1 MKMKRMK
8 RTTALK
14 HNGLAVAALGL
25 SLIIGGF
32 VARSANIDI
41 REMFRAGN
49 WSVASVK
56 ERTGIQSEADLTTHR
71 ERSLLTAFSRTN
83 EQCIGLAELCVE
95 VSNVFL
101 LIGACLLFMGGEDGL
116 ARIRH
121 QKRGCRTS
129 RWWAAS
135 TRCAA
140 VETHTLNVETVEK
153 QLPKDERLRKSVP
166 CVSAARVAA

>member
-56 ERTGIQSEADLTTHR
+56 ERTGIQSEADLTTHH

-101 LIGACLLFMGGEDGL
+101 LIGACLLFMGGRTVWLASGIRKEDAEPAG
-116 ARIRH
+116 
-121 QKRGCRTS
+121 GG
-129 RWWAAS
+129 
-135 TRCAA
+135 
-140 VETHTLNVETVEK
+140 
-153 QLPKDERLRKSVP
+153 QLRP
-166 CVSAARVAA
+166 AARPSKPPER